1 MLLQSAYMYSLEE
14 LGEDFKLLLRR
25 DMTFS
30 DGREPTRRIAGI
42 FIEIVVNGDYVPV
55 CKMIQV

>member
-1 MLLQSAYMYSLEE
+1 MYSLEE